1 MPKPPLTIE
10 EKEKILEMAG
20 TGIDVKEIC
29 RLLRRNHSCV
39 YRALKAMGYNS
50 QDEKEKRRAERWR
63 GRELAKLDEQQKKL
77 DDRMT
82 QLGVP
87 PKRKQAAAP
96 KKVEERFVR
105 LKGEYSNRSPY
116 GIATAFHHQAI

>member
-10 EKEKILEMAG
+10 EKEKILQMAG
-20 TGIDVKEIC
+20 TGIDVQEIC
-29 RLLRRNHSCV
+29 RLLKRNHSCV

-63 GRELAKLDEQQKKL
+63 RQELAKLDEQQKRI

-82 QLGVP
+82 QLGVS
-87 PKRKQAAAP
+87 PKRKQSAVP
-96 KKVEERFVR
+96 KKVQEQFVR

-116 GIATAFHHQAI
+116 GIATAFHQQSI